1 MATGFHL
8 AQANVARCR
17 APLDTPIMRDFVEL
31 LPAINA
37 LADAS
42 HGFVWRLQTDDGD
55 ATAIRAYD
63 DPLVIF
69 NMSVW
74 TGLDELN
81 QYVFRS
87 SHLYALRRRRDWFE
101 PMNPSSVMWWIPSGY
116 QPQVQEGRTA
126 SRSQKFTCKLL
137 PPCQRKT
144 KSIGRGASPT
154 RLGDLRSRTG

>member
-1 MATGFHL
+1 MKTGFHL

-17 APLDTPIMRDFVEL
+17 APLDTPITRDFVEL

-42 HGFVWRLQTDDGD
+42 HGFVWRLPTEDGD

-74 TGLDELN
+74 TGLAKLN

-101 PMNPSSVMWWIPSGY
+101 PMNPASVMWDPFGLSAPSAGGKS
-116 QPQVQEGRTA
+116 QPGATGSGRTVA
-126 SRSQKFTCKLL
+126 RGIQLYSSV
-137 PPCQRKT
+137 PAA
-144 KSIGRGASPT
+144 GRPRPGREPLA
-154 RLGDLRSRTG
+154 